1 MSGIKEAGDQNG
13 KFYKSFPLTID
24 SNQGLHQVHPPLSA
38 VGRPVSMEQPHY
50 AVGNQS
56 AEASLD
62 LSDQP
67 LVFSHR
73 FNHNHDQL
81 TEPSYTHIDSGPV
94 AAAPL
99 NHNWTSPAMP
109 GSVYPPIPPV
119 LQSRQQ
125 VFVLT

>member
-1 MSGIKEAGDQNG
+1 MPGIKEAGDQNG
-13 KFYKSFPLTID
+13 KFYKSFPLPMD
-24 SNQGLHQVHPPLSA
+24 SNQVSHQVQLLLSA

-56 AEASLD
+56 AEASID

-81 TEPSYTHIDSGPV
+81 TQPSYMHSDSGPI
-94 AAAPL
+94 AAAPS
-99 NHNWTSPAMP
+99 NHTWTSPTMP

-125 VFVLT
+125 VFVLS